1 MGTLQMVTGAG
12 IIQIHGVTVYG
23 RLRTNKTGGSV
34 HRIIKIIT
42 DKVKIVRGI
51 NDYLKSVDEVKIT

>member
-1 MGTLQMVTGAG
+1 MVTGAG

-23 RLRTNKTGGSV
+23 RLWTNKTGESI

-42 DKVKIVRGI
+42 DKVKIVRGV
-51 NDYLKSVDEVKIT
+51 NGYLKSMDEVKIT